1 MRPREKDMT
10 PPKYLV
16 NRVNLSKY
24 ESHCILSEIQL
35 CLAAKPDFHI
45 SFLLPFVTADLW
57 VREGDEEEDEEERE
71 RERARPTSSREEDRR
86 RRRPECRL
94 ISAGHLLSRCRPRR
108 RRILTSYRRR
118 QPRPSCR
125 DQRQRPSLPSCQFHE
140 FTRKIFFETCHRCGG
155 TFQRNRIWLRSLSIL
170 C

>member
-1 MRPREKDMT
+1 MT

-24 ESHCILSEIQL
+24 ESNCILSEIQL

-57 VREGDEEEDEEERE
+57 VWEGDEEEDEEE

-94 ISAGHLLSRCRPRR
+94 ISAGRLLSRCRPRR

-125 DQRQRPSLPSCQFHE
+125 DQRQRPSLPSCQVHE
-140 FTRKIFFETCHRCGG
+140 FTRKNSFETCR
-155 TFQRNRIWLRSLSIL
+155 RIWLRSLSIL